1 VAKSI
6 TEYVCSRCGHVNPQ
20 WLGRCPA
27 CEAWDTFVERAA
39 TTGKGASIKA
49 AEPVTL
55 TGVESAVRA
64 PTGIAELDRVLGGGV
79 VPGSSVLLGGDPGV
93 GKSTLA
99 LQLASSL
106 AGRMKTLYVAG
117 EETPAQLGA
126 AAARLGAK
134 TEDVYVLPEHV
145 IENVV
150 TVLADGRPG
159 VCVVDSVQTVHAAA
173 HPAPPGS
180 LSQLKT
186 STMMLTEIA
195 KSTGTV
201 LVLIGHVTK
210 SGDIAGPKAL
220 EHIVDVVLYLEGDRH
235 GSLRFLRASKN
246 RFGATGEVGVFQ
258 MTEKGLAEVERP
270 SELFLA
276 ERRADVPGSAVI
288 ALMEGSRPV
297 LAEVQALTSASG
309 FSNPQ
314 RVVSGVDV
322 KRLAIILAVLDKRLG
337 YDLSRS
343 DVFVNAV
350 GGLYVN
356 EPAADLGVTLA
367 IASSVLG
374 RAVDPAIAAFG
385 EVGLAGEVRGAG
397 GAARRVKEAARMG
410 FARVILP
417 EKSAAEAK
425 KTSGVRLL
433 GVADVDAAVEVALT

>member
-1 VAKSI
+1 VAKRGI
-6 TEYVCSRCGHVNPQ
+6 EYVCSRCGYVNPQ

-27 CEAWDTFVERAA
+27 CEAWDSFIERNVRTA
-39 TTGKGASIKA
+39 KRSSFEA

-55 TGVESAVRA
+55 TDVGFAKHV

-79 VPGSSVLLGGDPGV
+79 IPGASILLGGDPGV

-106 AGRMKTLYVAG
+106 AGRFRTLYVAG
-117 EETPAQLGA
+117 EETPAQLSA

-134 TEDVYVLPEHV
+134 IDDLYVVPEHV
-145 IENVV
+145 VENVV
-150 TVLADGRPG
+150 TIVADGRPG
-159 VCVVDSVQTVHAAA
+159 ICVVDSVQTVHAAA

-186 STMMLTEIA
+186 STMMLTEIIRSA
-195 KSTGTV
+195 GTV

-220 EHIVDVVLYLEGDRH
+220 EHIVDVVLYLEGDRN
-235 GSLRFLRASKN
+235 GPLRFLRASKN
-246 RFGATGEVGVFQ
+246 RFGSTGEVGVFQ
-258 MTEKGLAEVERP
+258 MTGKGLAEVERP

-276 ERRADVPGSAVI
+276 ERQADVPGSAVL

-314 RVVSGVDV
+314 RVVSGVEV

-350 GGLYVN
+350 GGLIIN
-356 EPAADLGVTLA
+356 EPAADLGVALA
-367 IASSVLG
+367 LASSVLG
-374 RAVDPAIAAFG
+374 RPVDPAVAAFG

-397 GAARRVKEAARMG
+397 GAARRIKEAVRMG
-410 FARVILP
+410 FSRVVLP
-417 EKSAAEAK
+417 ENSAAEVK
-425 KTSGVRLL
+425 KAAGLQII
-433 GVADVDAAVEVALT
+433 GVADVDAAVEAALT

>member
-1 VAKSI
+1 VAKRDI
-6 TEYVCSRCGHVNPQ
+6 EYVCSRCGYVNPQ
-20 WLGRCPA
+20 WLGRCPS
-27 CEAWDTFVERAA
+27 CEAWDSFVERVAPEWKRS
-39 TTGKGASIKA
+39 TLKA

-55 TGVESAVRA
+55 TDVEFAQHV

-79 VPGSSVLLGGDPGV
+79 IPGASILLGGDPGV

-99 LQLASSL
+99 LQIASAL
-106 AGRMKTLYVAG
+106 TGKLRTLYVAG
-117 EETPAQLGA
+117 EETAAQLGA
-126 AAARLGAK
+126 AASRLGAK
-134 TEDVYVLPEHV
+134 TGDLYVLPERV
-145 IENVV
+145 VENVV

-159 VCVVDSVQTVHAAA
+159 MCVVDSVQAVHAVA
-173 HPAPPGS
+173 HPAPPGT

-186 STMMLTEIA
+186 ATMILTETA
-195 KSTGTV
+195 KSAGTA

-235 GSLRFLRASKN
+235 GPLRFLRASKN
-246 RFGATGEVGVFQ
+246 RFGATGEVGVFK
-258 MTEKGLAEVERP
+258 MTESGLVEVERP

-276 ERRADVPGSAVI
+276 ERQAEVPGSAVA
-288 ALMEGSRPV
+288 ALMEGSRPI

-314 RVVSGVDV
+314 RVVSGVNV
-322 KRLAIILAVLDKRLG
+322 RRLAIILAVLDKRLG

-343 DVFVNAV
+343 DVFVNTV
-350 GGLYVN
+350 GGLDVN
-356 EPAADLGVTLA
+356 EPAADLGVALA

-374 RAVDPAIAAFG
+374 RAVDPAVAAFG

-397 GAARRVKEAARMG
+397 GATQRVKEAARMG
-410 FARVILP
+410 FTRVVLP

-425 KTSGVRLL
+425 KVAGVQLI
-433 GVADVDAAVEVALT
+433 GVADVDAAVEAALT

>member
-1 VAKSI
+1 MAKRGI
-6 TEYVCSRCGHVNPQ
+6 EYVCSRCGYVNPQ

-27 CEAWDTFVERAA
+27 CEAWDSFIERNVRTA
-39 TTGKGASIKA
+39 KRSSFEA

-55 TGVESAVRA
+55 TDVGFAKHV

-79 VPGSSVLLGGDPGV
+79 IPGASILLGGDPGV

-106 AGRMKTLYVAG
+106 AGRFRTLYVAG
-117 EETPAQLGA
+117 EETPAQLSA

-134 TEDVYVLPEHV
+134 IDDLYVVPEHV
-145 IENVV
+145 VENVV
-150 TVLADGRPG
+150 TIVADGRPG
-159 VCVVDSVQTVHAAA
+159 ICVVDSVQTVHAAA

-186 STMMLTEIA
+186 STMMLTEIIRSA
-195 KSTGTV
+195 GTV

-220 EHIVDVVLYLEGDRH
+220 EHIVDVVLYLEGDRN
-235 GSLRFLRASKN
+235 GPLRFLRASKN
-246 RFGATGEVGVFQ
+246 RFGSTGEVGVFQ
-258 MTEKGLAEVERP
+258 MTGKGLAEVERP

-276 ERRADVPGSAVI
+276 ERQADVPGSAVL

-314 RVVSGVDV
+314 RVVSGVEV

-350 GGLYVN
+350 GGLIIN
-356 EPAADLGVTLA
+356 EPAADLGVALA
-367 IASSVLG
+367 LASSVLG
-374 RAVDPAIAAFG
+374 RPVDPAVAAFG

-397 GAARRVKEAARMG
+397 GAARRIKEAVRMG
-410 FARVILP
+410 FSRVVLP
-417 EKSAAEAK
+417 ENSAAEVK
-425 KTSGVRLL
+425 KAAGLQII
-433 GVADVDAAVEVALT
+433 GVADVDAAVEAALT